1 VSEQQ
6 AQIPSAAAGEPG
18 PGAALLAERR
28 RQNLSLGD
36 VSRQLKLSVRQVEA
50 LERDDF
56 AGFQSA
62 VFVHGFMR
70 NYAKLLGL
78 DPQPLIEAADRI
90 MKPAAPVAREE
101 APRAAEP
108 VARARKPLW
117 PVAAIVAVLVVG
129 IFFVVGRGKEATSPA
144 VEAEKQAAVAPEPE
158 RAAPEPAQEKPAAA
172 QPAAKDEPKR
182 EAEETDK
189 PKVAEKPTVAE
200 KPKAA
205 EPPVAAAAPAL
216 SIAEAQ
222 AATAESGELL
232 VVRMIFEQES
242 WVEIKDRNGN
252 TVFGQLNPAGSR
264 RIARGEPPLTVVIG
278 NAAGVRLF
286 QGAKNVEVD
295 LGPHTRVD
303 VARLTLE

>member
-78 DPQPLIEAADRI
+78 DPQPLIESADRI
-90 MKPAAPVAREE
+90 MKPVVPVARDE

-108 VARARKPLW
+108 AAARARKPLW

-129 IFFVVGRGKEATSPA
+129 IFFVVGRGKEATAPA
-144 VEAEKQAAVAPEPE
+144 VEEEKQVAAAPEPE
-158 RAAPEPAQEKPAAA
+158 RAAPEPAREKPAAA
-172 QPAAKDEPKR
+172 QPAASDEPKR
-182 EAEETDK
+182 EADEADK
-189 PKVAEKPTVAE
+189 PKVAEKP
-200 KPKAA
+200 KAA
-205 EPPVAAAAPAL
+205 ETPAPAPAPAL
-216 SIAEAQ
+216 PIAEAQ
-222 AATAESGELL
+222 AADAGDVL

-264 RIARGEPPLTVVIG
+264 RSARGEPPLTVVIG